1 MYCFNTLTMMA
12 ENRWEDRRLILE
24 AVWIALEAIWG
35 NNPPYFLIFIPPFFS
50 PPYSL
55 PSFLIQYALAF
66 WFPTLLGTGDT
77 EINKPYSLLY
87 RNLHFG
93 GKDGN
98 WNWQMCGKYDCRDI
112 WRGLWEQWSETEVPQ
127 HLSYLRGVS
136 ANPYSKTERTNSRSE
151 IYDYDTHTFL
161 DHEFQNRNHLIS

>member
-1 MYCFNTLTMMA
+1 MMLLSSICYNREFLTTYYPIIKYFSTC
-12 ENRWEDRRLILE
+12 WLSYFS
-24 AVWIALEAIWG
+24 
-35 NNPPYFLIFIPPFFS
+35 PPYFLIFIPPFFS

-55 PSFLIQYALAF
+55 PSFLIPYALAF